1 MTTPP
6 TPADWY
12 PDPENAGY
20 LRYWD
25 GSSWTEHRAPAPG
38 AAQPPADEP
47 PAYEPPA
54 YEPPA
59 DEQATSVVSLPDEA
73 TNVYA
78 TRPVEQEPTPE
89 GAQQEPVQ
97 PYDTHPQA
105 SYEPFLA
112 DSTPWNP
119 PLPSWDS
126 PSTGQTYAQ
135 PEQSSEAPG
144 YETSGSE
151 TPSEERPAETPAPQ
165 SDPPPFET
173 ARFETYEPARFAPP
187 PGPPPGYYS
196 SSTPTGPSGDKP
208 NMKLVAG
215 ILGGAAV
222 ILVVI
227 AVVVTLAVMRTDQ
240 PTVTSQ
246 GTTPTDSATT
256 SSETTTSETE
266 AEPTPPESL
275 TPPPPGAEGSDGDFT
290 FSVAGTET
298 GDTVTSNVDASI
310 QSTAQGMYYVV
321 YVNVTNTGAAPIT
334 FVATFQQ
341 LNVAGQTF
349 PLDDQATALLEG
361 TLAEITPGET
371 TEIPLVYDVPV
382 DTVPTGILLRA
393 DPATAGVELPLS

>member
-38 AAQPPADEP
+38 AAQPPAD
-47 PAYEPPA
+47 EPPA

-196 SSTPTGPSGDKP
+196 STPTGPSGDKP

-298 GDTVTSNVDASI
+298 GDTVSSNVDESI

-321 YVNVTNTGAAPIT
+321 YLNVTNTGAAPVT

-361 TLAEITPGET
+361 TIAEIAPGET
-371 TEIPLVYDVPV
+371 KETPLVYDVPV

>member
-12 PDPENAGY
+12 PDPENPSG

-25 GSSWTEHRAPAPG
+25 GSSWTEHRAPAP
-38 AAQPPADEP
+38 AATEPSADVRPAD
-47 PAYEPPA
+47 
-54 YEPPA
+54 EPPA
-59 DEQATSVVSLPDEA
+59 DEQATSAVSLPDAA

-78 TRPVEQEPTPE
+78 TRPIEQEPTPE

-97 PYDTHPQA
+97 PYDTHPQGA
-105 SYEPFLA
+105 YPTFTA

-126 PSTGQTYAQ
+126 PSTEQPYVQ
-135 PEQSSEAPG
+135 PEQSSEAPP
-144 YETSGSE
+144 SE
-151 TPSEERPAETPAPQ
+151 TPSSEPPASEQWPAETPTAQ
-165 SDPPPFET
+165 PPFET
-173 ARFETYEPARFAPP
+173 ARFETARFAPP

-196 SSTPTGPSGDKP
+196 SSPAPTGPSGDKP

-246 GTTPTDSATT
+246 GPTPTDSATT
-256 SSETTTSETE
+256 PSETTTTETE
-266 AEPTPPESL
+266 AEPTPTESL

-298 GDTVTSNVDASI
+298 GDTVTSPVDESVQA
-310 QSTAQGMYYVV
+310 TAQGMYYVV
-321 YVNVTNTGAAPIT
+321 YLNVTNTGAAPVT

-341 LNVAGQTF
+341 LSVAGQTF
-349 PLDDQATALLEG
+349 PLADQATGLLEG
-361 TLAEITPGET
+361 TIAEIAPGET
-371 TEIPLVYDVPV
+371 KETPLVYDVPV
-382 DTVPTGILLRA
+382 DTVPTSILLRA
-393 DPATAGVELPLS
+393 DPSTAGVELPLS

>member
-12 PDPENAGY
+12 PDPENPGG

-47 PAYEPPA
+47 PADEQPA
-54 YEPPA
+54 ADQPPA

-126 PSTGQTYAQ
+126 PSTYTQ
-135 PEQSSEAPG
+135 PEQTSEQSAEAPA
-144 YETSGSE
+144 SE
-151 TPSEERPAETPAPQ
+151 TPVSDERPTQSSAPQ

-173 ARFETYEPARFAPP
+173 ARFETTPYESARFAPP
-187 PGPPPGYYS
+187 PGPPPGYYP
-196 SSTPTGPSGDKP
+196 STPTGPSGDKP

-266 AEPTPPESL
+266 AEPTPTESL
-275 TPPPPGAEGSDGDFT
+275 TPPPPGAEGSDGDFA

-298 GDTVTSNVDASI
+298 GDTVTSTVDESV
-310 QSTAQGMYYVV
+310 QTTAQGMYYVV
-321 YVNVTNTGAAPIT
+321 YLNVTNTGAAPIT

-349 PLDDQATALLEG
+349 PLDDQATALLGG
-361 TLAEITPGET
+361 TIAEIAPGET
-371 TEIPLVYDVPV
+371 KETPLVYDVPV

>member
-12 PDPENAGY
+12 PDPENSGY

-25 GSSWTEHRAPAPG
+25 GSSWTEHRAPAPT
-38 AAQPPADEP
+38 ADQ
-47 PAYEPPA
+47 PPA

-59 DEQATSVVSLPDEA
+59 DERPADEPPADEQVTSVVSLPDEA

-89 GAQQEPVQ
+89 GAQQLPVQ
-97 PYDTHPQA
+97 PYDTHPPA
-105 SYEPFLA
+105 TYEPFLS
-112 DSTPWNP
+112 DSTQWNP

-126 PSTGQTYAQ
+126 PSEQTYTQ
-135 PEQSSEAPG
+135 PEQSSDAPASEAPG
-144 YETSGSE
+144 F
-151 TPSEERPAETPAPQ
+151 EEQPAETPAPQ

-173 ARFETYEPARFAPP
+173 TRFETTPYEPARFAPP

-196 SSTPTGPSGDKP
+196 SSPTPTGPSGEKP

-215 ILGGAAV
+215 ILGGAAA

-227 AVVVTLAVMRTDQ
+227 AVVIAIAVTRTDQ

-246 GTTPTDSATT
+246 GTTPTDPATT

-266 AEPTPPESL
+266 AEPTPTESL

-290 FSVAGTET
+290 FAVAGTET
-298 GDTVTSNVDASI
+298 GDTVTSTVNESV
-310 QSTAQGMYYVV
+310 QTTAQGMYYVV
-321 YVNVTNTGAAPIT
+321 YLNVTNTGVAPVT

-341 LNVAGQTF
+341 LSVAGQTF

-361 TLAEITPGET
+361 TIAEIAPGET
-371 TEIPLVYDVPV
+371 KETPLVYDVPV

>member
-1 MTTPP
+1 MTTPH

-12 PDPENAGY
+12 PDPENSGY

-25 GSSWTEHRAPAPG
+25 GSSWTEHRAPAP
-38 AAQPPADEP
+38 AAEQ
-47 PAYEPPA
+47 PPA

-59 DEQATSVVSLPDEA
+59 DDQPADEQVTSVASLPDEA

-126 PSTGQTYAQ
+126 PSTEQTYAQ
-135 PEQSSEAPG
+135 PEQSSEATG
-144 YETSGSE
+144 YDESGSE
-151 TPSEERPAETPAPQ
+151 TPSEERPTETSAPP

-173 ARFETYEPARFAPP
+173 ARFETTPYEPARFAPP

-196 SSTPTGPSGDKP
+196 PSTPTGPSGDKP

-266 AEPTPPESL
+266 AEPTPTESL

-298 GDTVTSNVDASI
+298 GDTVTSNVDDSI
-310 QSTAQGMYYVV
+310 QSTAQGMYFVV
-321 YVNVTNTGAAPIT
+321 YLNVTNTGAAPIT

>member
-12 PDPENAGY
+12 PDPENPGG

-25 GSSWTEHRAPAPG
+25 GSSWTEHRAPAPAPG
-38 AAQPPADEP
+38 AAQPPADE
-47 PAYEPPA
+47 
-54 YEPPA
+54 
-59 DEQATSVVSLPDEA
+59 QATSAVSLPDEA
-73 TNVYA
+73 ANVYA

-89 GAQQEPVQ
+89 GAQPLPVQ
-97 PYDTHPQA
+97 PYDTHPPA
-105 SYEPFLA
+105 TYEPLLS
-112 DSTPWNP
+112 DSTQWNP

-126 PSTGQTYAQ
+126 PSEQTYTQ
-135 PEQSSEAPG
+135 PEQSSDAPA
-144 YETSGSE
+144 SE
-151 TPSEERPAETPAPQ
+151 SSSLAEQPAETPAPQ
-165 SDPPPFET
+165 SDSPPFET
-173 ARFETYEPARFAPP
+173 ARFEATPYEPARFAPP
-187 PGPPPGYYS
+187 PGPPPGYYPS
-196 SSTPTGPSGDKP
+196 APTGPSGDKP

-246 GTTPTDSATT
+246 GPTPTDSATT
-256 SSETTTSETE
+256 PSETTTSETE
-266 AEPTPPESL
+266 AEPTPTESL
-275 TPPPPGAEGSDGDFT
+275 TPPPPGAEGSDGDFS

-298 GDTVTSNVDASI
+298 GDTVTSNVDDSI

-321 YVNVTNTGAAPIT
+321 YLNVTNTGAAPVT

-361 TLAEITPGET
+361 TIAQIAPGET
-371 TEIPLVYDVPV
+371 KETPLVYDVPV

>member
-12 PDPENAGY
+12 PDPENPGG

-25 GSSWTEHRAPAPG
+25 GFSWTEHRAPAPG
-38 AAQPPADEP
+38 VAQPPADEP
-47 PAYEPPA
+47 PADQPADEP
-54 YEPPA
+54 PPA
-59 DEQATSVVSLPDEA
+59 DAQATSVVSLPDEA

-97 PYDTHPQA
+97 PYDTHPPT
-105 SYEPFLA
+105 SYEPFSA

-126 PSTGQTYAQ
+126 PSTYTQ
-135 PEQSSEAPG
+135 PEQTSEAPPSEASDS
-144 YETSGSE
+144 ETS
-151 TPSEERPAETPAPQ
+151 AADAPAPQ
-165 SDPPPFET
+165 SDQPSYEPPPFET
-173 ARFETYEPARFAPP
+173 ARFETTPYEPARFAPP
-187 PGPPPGYYS
+187 AGPPPGYYS
-196 SSTPTGPSGDKP
+196 SPTPTGPSGDKP

-215 ILGGAAV
+215 ILGGAAI

-266 AEPTPPESL
+266 AEPTPTESL
-275 TPPPPGAEGSDGDFT
+275 TPPPPGAQGSDGDFT
-290 FSVAGTET
+290 FAVAGTET
-298 GDTVTSNVDASI
+298 GDTVTAIVNESV

-321 YVNVTNTGAAPIT
+321 YLNVTNTGAAPIT

-341 LNVAGQTF
+341 LNAAGQTF

-361 TLAEITPGET
+361 TIAQIAPGET
-371 TEIPLVYDVPV
+371 KETPLVYDVPV

-393 DPATAGVELPLS
+393 DPVTAGVELPLS

>member
-47 PAYEPPA
+47 PADQ
-54 YEPPA
+54 PPA

-105 SYEPFLA
+105 SCEPFLA

-187 PGPPPGYYS
+187 PGPPPDYY

-298 GDTVTSNVDASI
+298 GDTVTSNVDESI